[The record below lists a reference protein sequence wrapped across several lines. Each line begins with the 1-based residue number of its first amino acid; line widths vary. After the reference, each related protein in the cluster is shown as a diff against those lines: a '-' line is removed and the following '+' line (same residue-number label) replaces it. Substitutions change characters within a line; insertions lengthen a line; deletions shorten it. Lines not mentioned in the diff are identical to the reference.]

1 MTIISNLLFNSV
13 NFCVIVRF
21 FIKLLK
27 FDILFSTAV
36 NAEVVAK
43 PLILGILA
51 LILIIFVLRVLLV
64 AKLVI

>member
-1 MTIISNLLFNSV
+1 MIIISNLLFISV

-43 PLILGILA
+43 PLVLGISA